1 MEIITLN
8 IILTNPRGFCAGV
21 KRAISIVEH
30 ALKIYKTKIYI
41 RHELVHNQH
50 VVNTLRKKGVIFVEK
65 ISQIPNC
72 SIVIFSAH
80 GVSKKIVQE
89 SIKKKL
95 IILNATCPLVEKVHM
110 EVSKSSKKGIETILI
125 GHQGHPEVEGTMG
138 QYNNKNGKIYLVE
151 SIEDVNNLS
160 VKNSNKLNYVTQTTL
175 SVANTKNIISALKNK
190 FPNISGPNKEDICYA
205 TTNRQTAVRQLSKI
219 ADIILVIGSK
229 NSSNSN
235 RLAELGNETGT
246 FTKLINS
253 FVDIKKK
260 WLKNVNYIGVTAG
273 ASAPEILITE
283 VVQYLQKIGAN
294 KPIEMIGIREK
305 KVFKIPKKLLNI
317 KIISDNT
324 DTKNE

>member
-1 MEIITLN
+1 
-8 IILTNPRGFCAGV
+8 LTNPRGFCAGV

-65 ISQIPNC
+65 ISQIPNY

-205 TTNRQTAVRQLSKI
+205 TTNRQTAVHQLSKI

>member
-1 MEIITLN
+1 MN

>member
-1 MEIITLN
+1 MN

-65 ISQIPNC
+65 ISQIPNY

-205 TTNRQTAVRQLSKI
+205 TTNRQTAVHQLSKI

>member
-65 ISQIPNC
+65 ISQIPNY

-205 TTNRQTAVRQLSKI
+205 TTNRQTAVHQLSKI